1 MNDGA
6 EGRTICTFSAALP
19 SADEIPTAD
28 RRSLQVMV
36 CYEDLGFSMLIS
48 QALKY

>member
-6 EGRTICTFSAALP
+6 EGRTICNLSAAVP
-19 SADEIPTAD
+19 GADEIPTAD
-28 RRSLQVMV
+28 RHSFQVMV
-36 CYEDLGFSMLIS
+36 SYEDLGFSMLIS